1 MTLQGKNPGFK
12 RNVYKLLDC
21 ERDCVLL
28 HYIGDHNIGSQYP
41 HGNSKSQNP
50 RPFIRTCPSIL
61 QSIDTHEEDQEG
73 NPSDATMDN
82 CEEDQEIH
90 PAAAAT
96 TAASYDDVRKSCSV
110 TNEVTQLSRAR
121 LDEINIALP

>member
-41 HGNSKSQNP
+41 HGNSKSQN
-50 RPFIRTCPSIL
+50 IYIYKLAIIINYIAIVSNSLI
-61 QSIDTHEEDQEG
+61 
-73 NPSDATMDN
+73 
-82 CEEDQEIH
+82 
-90 PAAAAT
+90 
-96 TAASYDDVRKSCSV
+96 ASY
-110 TNEVTQLSRAR
+110 
-121 LDEINIALP
+121 